1 MSLLTV
7 SVTRVLNKSLRAAQS
22 SVFASTWVGADNV
35 YVSPDG
41 SHAAF
46 AWGAAGKEIAV
57 AAAGSLAA
65 LNKDSPGMRE
75 KKIAFI
81 VSSRLCLCAVRAESL
96 WRLTSSLPF
105 IFMTSEFCRCL
116 K

>member
-1 MSLLTV
+1 MVRHASHPHQFPFVHGPTLTIFHHCPHPLDAFPSV

-35 YVSPDG
+35 YLSPDG

-57 AAAGSLAA
+57 AATGA
-65 LNKDSPGMRE
+65 LVALSKDSPGM
-75 KKIAFI
+75 
-81 VSSRLCLCAVRAESL
+81 
-96 WRLTSSLPF
+96 WQGYLP
-105 IFMTSEFCRCL
+105 L
-116 K
+116 